1 MGPNSILE
9 TEIKVSVRELLR
21 NFGRETDIEGFGANR
36 ERPLS

>member
-9 TEIKVSVRELLR
+9 TEIKVSVRELLC
-21 NFGRETDIEGFGANR
+21 NFGRETDNEGFRANR

>member
-9 TEIKVSVRELLR
+9 TEIKAFVRELLR
-21 NFGRETDIEGFGANR
+21 NLGKETDNEGFGANR